1 VPVTHNGVSRQ
12 GAHVTEMQRRRLLRA
27 MDEVLA
33 EGGIEDGTVGRI
45 SKRAGVS
52 RRTFYEVFED
62 REECFLAALDQAFA
76 RIAVEVVPAYVRA
89 GKWSVRV
96 RAALTVLLEHFDAH
110 PGVARMC
117 VVETLR
123 AGPAVLGRRRHVL
136 GALSAA
142 VDEGRTDVKH
152 GGEPLPLTA
161 EGLVGGAL
169 AVVHTRI
176 LVGLPTGKEGSGA
189 AEVERRPLV
198 ELVNPLMGMLV
209 LPYLGAAAASRE
221 LDRPAP
227 KTPVAS
233 ASNGAQDPFKGLSI
247 RFTYRTARVLATIA
261 EDSGAS
267 NRMVA
272 DSAGITDEGQ
282 TSRLLRRL
290 QTAGL
295 IENLGEGHTRGEP
308 NAWWLT
314 ERGEAIH
321 TTLAGAEKAPA

>member
-1 VPVTHNGVSRQ
+1 VTG
-12 GAHVTEMQRRRLLRA
+12 MQRRRLLRA

-33 EGGIEDGTVGRI
+33 EGGIEGATVGRI

-62 REECFLAALDQAFA
+62 REECFLAALDETVE
-76 RIAVEVVPAYVRA
+76 RIGAEVVPAYAREA
-89 GKWSVRV
+89 KWSVRI

-110 PGVARMC
+110 PGTARVC

-123 AGPAVLGRRRHVL
+123 GGPEVLERRRRVL
-136 GALSAA
+136 AAVSAA
-142 VDEGRTDVKH
+142 VDEGR
-152 GGEPLPLTA
+152 GEAREGSEPLPLTA
-161 EGLVGGAL
+161 EGVVGGAL
-169 AVVHTRI
+169 AVIHARLLACPRTGETSRI
-176 LVGLPTGKEGSGA
+176 RIDESGSATGEPG
-189 AEVERRPLV
+189 RRPLG
-198 ELVNPLMGMLV
+198 ELVNPLTAMIV
-209 LPYLGAAAASRE
+209 HPYIGPAAARRE

-227 KTPVAS
+227 KAPVATV
-233 ASNGAQDPFKGLSI
+233 ANGAQDPFKGLSI

-267 NRMVA
+267 NRVIA
-272 DSAGITDEGQ
+272 DSAGINDEGQ

-290 QTAGL
+290 QGAGL

-321 TTLAGAEKAPA
+321 ATLAGKEKAPA